1 MRIQQNNFDRAVL
14 AIIKGCKIVKSI
26 ARLYKMGY
34 LSDSELVA
42 CVGKYITLAD
52 YNEIKGID

>member
-1 MRIQQNNFDRAVL
+1 MNTEFDTAVL
-14 AIIKGCKIVKSI
+14 AIVKGCKIVKSI
-26 ARLYKMGY
+26 ARLYEMGY

-52 YNEIKGID
+52 YNKIKGID